1 MAGFSCL
8 ESGAGGGGIPNFP
21 KKYNVWALAE
31 GAAEALGEGWGIGSY
46 FALSKAAEI
55 FLKEVLNRI
64 FDRDD
69 VACGG
74 LVEPLQTGSH
84 RGGFPR
90 SRRAGDQDEPRRAGK
105 PFLKKSNGKTQ
116 LFHGGNLGF
125 DITEDGAADSELA
138 MQVDAE
144 TESRTRDEAGIVVRC
159 LRLGSTDGPEIIKK
173 FLVGGFCFYSNKLV
187 AQADK
192 GGRPFAQEKVAC
204 PCLEAGLAK

>member
-1 MAGFSCL
+1 M
-8 ESGAGGGGIPNFP
+8 
-21 KKYNVWALAE
+21 KK
-31 GAAEALGEGWGIGSY
+31 G
-46 FALSKAAEI
+46 
-55 FLKEVLNRI
+55 NR
-64 FDRDD
+64 
-69 VACGG
+69 
-74 LVEPLQTGSH
+74 
-84 RGGFPR
+84 
-90 SRRAGDQDEPRRAGK
+90 
-105 PFLKKSNGKTQ
+105 KSQ

-125 DITEDGAADSELA
+125 DITENGPADPELA

-144 TESRTRDEAGIVVRC
+144 AESRSGNEAGIVVRC